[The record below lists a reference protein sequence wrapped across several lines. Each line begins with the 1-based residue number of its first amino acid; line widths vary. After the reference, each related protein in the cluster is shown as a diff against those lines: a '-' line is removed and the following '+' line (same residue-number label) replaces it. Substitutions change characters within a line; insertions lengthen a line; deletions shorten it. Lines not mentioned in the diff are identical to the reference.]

1 MSNFFKTTIL
11 GGIIFLVPIVAFIAI
26 IGKALQVT
34 VKIATPLAKLFGIS
48 SIGGIAATELMAI
61 LILLLFCFIAGLA
74 ARTNRAK
81 KFVEYLEVNIL
92 EKVPAYALLKAKS
105 QNILSSKEA
114 QDLVPIM
121 ARFDDSWQLAFEIER
136 LQPDKVVIFLPGSP
150 DPWSGSVAIVEAER
164 VTELK
169 VGSLTTTNIL
179 KKLGKGTAVNL
190 NNPDDFGEPASSG

>member
-34 VKIATPLAKLFGIS
+34 VKIATPLGKLFGIS
-48 SIGGIAATELMAI
+48 SIGGIAATELLAI
-61 LILLLFCFIAGLA
+61 LILLLFCFLAGLA
-74 ARTNRAK
+74 ARTKRAR

-121 ARFDDSWQLAFEIER
+121 ARFDDSWQLAFEVER

-150 DPWSGSVAIVEAER
+150 DPWSGSVAIVESER

-169 VGSLTTTNIL
+169 LGSLATTNIL
-179 KKLGKGTAVNL
+179 KKLGKGAAAVL
-190 NNPDDFGEPASSG
+190 KNPDDFGEPVS

>member
-1 MSNFFKTTIL
+1 MTTFLKTTIL
-11 GGIIFLVPIVAFIAI
+11 GGVLLLVPIVTFIAI
-26 IGKALQVT
+26 IGKALQIT
-34 VKIATPLAKLFGIS
+34 IKLATPLAKIFGIS
-48 SIGGIAATELMAI
+48 SVEGIVATQLLAI
-61 LILLLFCFIAGLA
+61 VILLLICFLAGLA

-105 QNILSSKEA
+105 QNILSLKEA

-169 VGSLTTTNIL
+169 LSPHATTNIL
-179 KKLGKGTAVNL
+179 KRLGKGSVAVL
-190 NNPDDFGEPASSG
+190 NNPDDFGEPVNSG